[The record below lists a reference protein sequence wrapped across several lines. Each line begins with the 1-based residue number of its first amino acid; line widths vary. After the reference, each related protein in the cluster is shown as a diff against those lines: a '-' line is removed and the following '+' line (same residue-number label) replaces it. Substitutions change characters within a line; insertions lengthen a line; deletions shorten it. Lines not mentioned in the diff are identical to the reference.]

1 MKRKLKEE
9 LRKLATEIISYG
21 DTDSIT
27 DLHKSAQTLYEK
39 LTILKFVDEKL
50 NDVEVDVSENVIVN
64 KFEKMA
70 NSVLEAN
77 TRVPENN
84 PHHEDIIIP
93 GMDTIKDMVSEMPL
107 EDNDD
112 NVFADF
118 LGKPDLLKNDNELF
132 MPLNEDVIS
141 NRITAKSLND
151 KSNGKEIKVDLN
163 NRLAFVK
170 HLFNGSTEDYNRV
183 LSQLGTIDTKDR
195 SISFIENMIKPDY
208 NNWIEKEEYAE
219 RFMALI
225 ERRFA

>member
-1 MKRKLKEE
+1 
-9 LRKLATEIISYG
+9 
-21 DTDSIT
+21 
-27 DLHKSAQTLYEK
+27 
-39 LTILKFVDEKL
+39 
-50 NDVEVDVSENVIVN
+50 
-64 KFEKMA
+64 MA